1 LFTHE
6 ILRAERR
13 ETVGMNIREAQER
26 VALFDRQRGWEYSVK
41 DTLLHLTEELGEL
54 TWNVRRPESTTVEK
68 VEDEVADMLTLI
80 LHAAN
85 NLKIDAESAW
95 LRKVEKDEKRFPVG
109 SPARPYKESPA
120 VSNPE

>member
-1 LFTHE
+1 
-6 ILRAERR
+6 
-13 ETVGMNIREAQER
+13 MNIREAQER

-95 LRKVEKDEKRFPVG
+95 LTAQGKPGGLKSRI
-109 SPARPYKESPA
+109 AINA
-120 VSNPE
+120 